1 MGATLRNMLADMESA
16 FISILLEAACKM
28 GKVAESKVFIL
39 MESTDGLRSVGML
52 LEATGIHRKGDV
64 DSTLLL

>member
-28 GKVAESKVFIL
+28 GQVVESKVFIL
-39 MESTDGLRSVGML
+39 MESTDGLR
-52 LEATGIHRKGDV
+52 
-64 DSTLLL
+64 

>member
-28 GKVAESKVFIL
+28 GQVVESKVFIL

-52 LEATGIHRKGDV
+52 LEATGIHLKGDV